1 MTRPVPIPSVLPLLF
16 LIAALCLP
24 LQAHALACTLSPT
37 GWSLT
42 YDPFS
47 ALAATTTSSV
57 SVTCTR
63 QAGDPKSVTLAVAA
77 DSGLHASGTINQAML
92 SNNALQ
98 YNNYTNAAY
107 TLVWGTGGST
117 LSVPL
122 TFGTGAGASASATI
136 PFYASI
142 PAGQISA
149 PAGGTTSPYTDSVGI
164 TLKNGTTVIASSSF
178 SVSVTINPACAF
190 TTPPGAIN
198 LNYTSLQ
205 TVSATAS
212 TSFAARC
219 TNTLPYTLSLDATTG
234 TLLGLTYTLVVPAG
248 TFTGTGVAQSYTIN
262 SAIAPGQAGTCAT
275 ATCTGSVTHS
285 VTITY

>member
-1 MTRPVPIPSVLPLLF
+1 MTRGAMLPSILPLLLS
-16 LIAALCLP
+16 LIALCLP
-24 LQAHALACTLSPT
+24 AQARAVTCATFSSP

-57 SVTCTR
+57 TVTCTR
-63 QAGDPKSVTLAVAA
+63 QTGDLRKTTLTVTAN
-77 DSGLHASGTINQAML
+77 SGMQPTGTINQAKTASGAL
-92 SNNALQ
+92 LQ
-98 YNNYTNAAY
+98 YNNYTDAAY
-107 TLVWGTGGST
+107 TLVFGTGGST

-122 TFGTGAGASASATI
+122 VFGTVGSTATLTVA
-136 PFYASI
+136 FYARI

-149 PAGGTTSPYTDSVGI
+149 PAGTYTDLVTM
-164 TLKNGTTVIASSSF
+164 TLKKGTTVVTTGTFPVTA
-178 SVSVTINPACAF
+178 TINPSCAV

-205 TVSATAS
+205 TTSSTAS

-219 TNTLPYTLSLDATTG
+219 TNALPYTLSLDATSG
-234 TLLGLTYTLVVPAG
+234 MLLGLTYTLAVPAG
-248 TFTGTGVAQSYTIN
+248 TFTGTGVAQSYLIN
-262 SAIAPGQAGTCAT
+262 AGIAPRQAGTCAT